1 MPSYNTL
8 EGLVSK
14 LNASDAVKSQL
25 KGERKIVQ
33 FLTDG
38 DKFVL
43 LIREDGSAELKPGAE
58 SLPTV
63 TLSATEATMN
73 DILTGKLNG
82 VQAFIT
88 GKLKLSGN
96 IMAAQKLVS
105 ALEKA
110 K

>member
-8 EGLVSK
+8 DGLVGK

-25 KGERKIVQ
+25 KGESRVVQ
-33 FLTDG
+33 FLIDG
-38 DKFVL
+38 EKFVL
-43 LIREDGSAELKPGAE
+43 FIREDGSAELKQGAE
-58 SLPTV
+58 SMPTV
-63 TLSATEATMN
+63 TLTATDTTM
-73 DILTGKLNG
+73 DEILTGKLNG